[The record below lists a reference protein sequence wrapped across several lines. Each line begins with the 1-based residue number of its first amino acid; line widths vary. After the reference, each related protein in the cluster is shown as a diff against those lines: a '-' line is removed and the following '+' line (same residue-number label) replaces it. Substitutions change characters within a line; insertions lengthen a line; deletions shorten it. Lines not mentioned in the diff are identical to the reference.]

1 MACLC
6 GMNKRAEPAPAPVKT
21 KTQPDG
27 EREGLFEGPDPVTWL
42 HIFGTGHHFQLPR
55 DRKVFTI
62 GSSSECDIAI
72 ALPHVSRLHCRIE
85 RHYDCLRVEDH
96 SKNGTWFD
104 ERLIK
109 EPKDVRPG
117 NTFAIPGGITFIAL
131 NDEMRAAYP
140 IFSDIL
146 DREGQETLIADD
158 KGWVTPSKLLVW
170 ASGSD
175 HLLVLGPRG
184 CDQDRLARAIH
195 SISPVRSREMVWV
208 DSIPTERAGQ
218 KDLLLRASKSTLVL
232 NIDKNTPVMDAAF
245 RASLF
250 STSFRVRVLVI
261 APAYEHVLRVL
272 GPDHAYIRRVEVRPL
287 AYRIEQLGPLLDR
300 QLDEL
305 GSSLRFQQLTEAN
318 RQALTNCEWRRN
330 FEDLRVAAERLA
342 ALHQQGTLRKAAAAL
357 GIKNF
362 NNLQNWFTNTMGLEE
377 KPFTLDH
384 LRR

>member
-1 MACLC
+1 MLVS
-6 GMNKRAEPAPAPVKT
+6 MSKPSDPPALPMTT

-42 HIFGTGHHFQLPR
+42 HIFGTGHHFQLSR

-62 GSSSECDIAI
+62 GSAPDCDISI
-72 ALPHVSRLHCRIE
+72 PLPYVSRLHARIE
-85 RHYDCLRVEDH
+85 RHYDCLRVEDL
-96 SKNGTWFD
+96 SKNGTWFED
-104 ERLIK
+104 RLVK

-117 NTFAIPGGITFIAL
+117 STFGIPGGVTFLAL

-140 IFSDIL
+140 VFSDVL

-158 KGWVTPSKLLVW
+158 KGWATPSKLMVW
-170 ASGSD
+170 ASGND
-175 HLLVLGPRG
+175 HLLILGPRG

-195 SISPVRSREMVWV
+195 SVSPVRQREMVWA
-208 DSIPTERAGQ
+208 DSIPSDRAGQ
-218 KDLLLRASKSTLVL
+218 KDMLLRASKSTLVL
-232 NIDKNTPVMDAAF
+232 NIDKSTPVMDAAF

-261 APAYEHVLRVL
+261 APAFEHVLRVL

-287 AYRIEQLGPLLDR
+287 AFRIDQLGPLLDR
-300 QLDEL
+300 QLEEL
-305 GSSLRFQQLTEAN
+305 GSTLRFQQLSEAN
-318 RQALTNCEWRRN
+318 RQALTNHEWRRN
-330 FEDLRVAAERLA
+330 FEDLRVAAQRLA

-377 KPFTLDH
+377 KPFTIGD